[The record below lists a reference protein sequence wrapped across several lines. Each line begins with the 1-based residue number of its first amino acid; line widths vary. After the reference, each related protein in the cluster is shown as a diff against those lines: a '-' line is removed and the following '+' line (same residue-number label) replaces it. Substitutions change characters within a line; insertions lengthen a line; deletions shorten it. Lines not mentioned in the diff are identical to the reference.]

1 VFFFFS
7 ESVFFRRKPNNPTRK
22 NSYKNAQ
29 LVQENQ
35 E

>member
-1 VFFFFS
+1 VFI
-7 ESVFFRRKPNNPTRK
+7 RRKPNNPTRK